1 MIIAVPT
8 GIKIFSWIATMAG
21 AHIRFHVPMVFA
33 IGFVFLF
40 TVGGLTGIA
49 LSNAALDIS
58 LHDRKNTL
66 QLYATL
72 INLNFDRWAGFKTSN
87 HSKSL
92 SNFIRSLSKLD
103 NFIRSLYNYLISY
116 LNSLTNVK
124 GCSAPAGKKL
134 SYDFLC
140 LHSVNCISRGGGSSS
155 TTYRVIFL
163 PLGGVR
169 YYTTS
174 SGSGSELK
182 PQLHTFSNLDPFSGQ
197 VKTLQLS
204 TEYIKMF
211 WVGLLEGDGTI
222 TVDKPRSANILRV
235 RIIIAL
241 LDNPEN
247 LNMLN
252 LIQTV
257 IGGRTVKENKGK
269 TLYVVWICDKKSD
282 ILKAFAILARY
293 PLITTRKQA
302 QLNFANSCI
311 LHPDPANFV
320 KNRNNKYSTLPESNI
335 YTPWMGANLA
345 YFSIPYFS
353 AWLSGFIEAEGHFNL
368 RLYPVTGGIKTC
380 SFQIGSR
387 SVQNKDSFIL
397 ELIKNYFGSK
407 HKIIADKKLNN
418 ENIAHYRISISGP
431 DARLALKS
439 HFSAFP
445 LLGHKNISYSAWFL
459 SLKTAGKI

>member
-72 INLNFDRWAGFKTSN
+72 INLKFDRWAGFKTSN

-92 SNFIRSLSKLD
+92 TKKSNSIFS
-103 NFIRSLYNYLISY
+103 YLNLN

-134 SYDFLC
+134 SYDFIC
-140 LHSVNCISRGGGSSS
+140 LHSVLLSVARGAS
-155 TTYRVIFL
+155 TYIL
-163 PLGGVR
+163 PLMGVR
-169 YYTTS
+169 YYTVS
-174 SGSGSELK
+174 SGSGSDLNVK
-182 PQLHTFSNLDPFSGQ
+182 NQLHFFSNLDPFTGQ

-204 TEYIKMF
+204 TEYIQMF
-211 WVGLLEGDGTI
+211 WVGLLEGDGFI

-269 TLYVVWICDKKSD
+269 TLYVTWICDKKSD
-282 ILKAFAILARY
+282 ILKALAILDKY

-302 QLNFANSCI
+302 QLNFAKSCI

-320 KNRNNKYSTLPESNI
+320 KNRNNKYLTKSEHDYSIINKLTFS
-335 YTPWMGANLA
+335 
-345 YFSIPYFS
+345 SIPYFS

-368 RLYPVTGGIKTC
+368 RLYPITGGIKTC
-380 SFQIGSR
+380 SFQIG
-387 SVQNKDSFIL
+387 QNKDSFIL
-397 ELIKNYFGSK
+397 ELIKNYFSSK
-407 HKIIADKKLNN
+407 HKIIADKKLNKDN
-418 ENIAHYRISISGP
+418 LCHYRVSISGP

-439 HFSAFP
+439 HFKAFP
-445 LLGHKNISYSAWFL
+445 LLGQKNLSYSAWYL